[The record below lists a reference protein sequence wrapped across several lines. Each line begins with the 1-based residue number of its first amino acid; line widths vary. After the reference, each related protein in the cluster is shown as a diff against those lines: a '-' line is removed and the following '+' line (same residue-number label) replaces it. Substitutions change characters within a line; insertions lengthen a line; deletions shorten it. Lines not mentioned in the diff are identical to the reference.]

1 MVINGCFILK
11 EHSKKGSCTSNAQAE
26 LSTRSFRVIKLSVE
40 HLSEM
45 PDPRRHCFKHRFNQK
60 LVLSPLSLLLKSSLL
75 SFYCQAMCRAAY
87 RVSLRGPTD

>member
-60 LVLSPLSLLLKSSLL
+60 LVLSP
-75 SFYCQAMCRAAY
+75 
-87 RVSLRGPTD
+87 